1 MGSAQR
7 QRITSAVP
15 ILVMPKRNLPRHLQ
29 KRRRAVVKKV
39 RADGRLQLD
48 QGPLVVLERA
58 RFLQDSVG
66 DTHLAQVVQGS
77 GVEQQMC
84 TLPIPA
90 HVLRQYGG
98 VMAETY
104 VVIRSL
110 VIFVTDSL
118 IEPLRCIQMGL
129 RQLAGI

>member
-29 KRRRAVVKKV
+29 KRRRAVVKKI
-39 RADGRLQLD
+39 RADGRMQLD

-66 DTHLAQVVQGS
+66 HTDLAEVVQRG
-77 GVEQQMC
+77 GVEQQMRALC
-84 TLPIPA
+84 GPT

-98 VMAETY
+98 VVA
-104 VVIRSL
+104 
-110 VIFVTDSL
+110 
-118 IEPLRCIQMGL
+118 
-129 RQLAGI
+129 